1 MKSERGSADIFRV
14 IAVTDGRELRWIT
27 AEVCRQLKQKYGSR
41 LIAYC
46 RSKDSGDYYR
56 GLGWFDEVIEQDLL
70 HVAALQPVTDE
81 AAVFERSRRIETTLG
96 DTYNRARMIRRDFGR
111 GFYLGGSGHPK
122 AYYSEVPTWPQMVHA
137 YNELF
142 DFWLKEYR
150 DNGITLHLNPLK
162 EEAVVARAL
171 NVPVRYLYAAR
182 VDNLFYWAV
191 NEMIDNPFV
200 EPAFRALEAA
210 NVGTIEDLG
219 QYAQDAGQ
227 RRLIVGTNPFRR
239 LAQRLWSITYQWLY
253 RFRHRSALRP
263 SYYYWSNAAY
273 LIREALDQYRLRH
286 PRVASL
292 DDLRNKKFVYF
303 PLHTEPEMSL
313 HWMSPEC
320 FIQIE
325 AIARLARDLPAD
337 TLLVVKETIYGFGR
351 RPRDFYEQLR
361 AFKNVVVIDAFER
374 GIEVMQA
381 SVAVATMTG
390 SGGLEAA
397 LTGKPVILFGRHNY
411 YDFLD
416 HVRKVWRDDD
426 LRPAIH
432 DLVESPLDP
441 QKAKRD
447 GARLKEAVR
456 QVCFDMGSYSN
467 VTPHKF
473 EPEVVGRAVT
483 GLEAT
488 FDGTFKTMPD
498 EWRVR

>member
-1 MKSERGSADIFRV
+1 MKPDRGGANVFQT

-56 GLGWFDEVIEQDLL
+56 GLGWFDEVIEQDIL
-70 HVAALQPVTDE
+70 HITALEPVADE
-81 AAVFERSRRIETTLG
+81 AAVYTRARRIEGALN
-96 DTYNRARMIRRDFGR
+96 DTYNRSRMIRRDFGR

-122 AYYSEVPTWPQMVHA
+122 AYYSEEPSWAQMVHG

-142 DFWLKEYR
+142 DFWLDEYR
-150 DNGITLHLNPLK
+150 TKGITLHLNPLK
-162 EEAVVARAL
+162 EEAVVARAM

-200 EPAFRALEAA
+200 EPAFRALEESH
-210 NVGTIEDLG
+210 VEVIEDLG

-227 RRLIVGTNPFRR
+227 RRLIVGTKPYRR
-239 LAQRLWSITYQWLY
+239 LLQRLWSITYQWLY
-253 RFRHRSALRP
+253 RLRHRSVMRP
-263 SYYYWSNAAY
+263 SYYYWSNVAY
-273 LIREALDQYRLRH
+273 LIREALDQYRLRY
-286 PRVASL
+286 PRVARL
-292 DDLRNKKFVYF
+292 EDLRQQKFVYF

-320 FIQIE
+320 FIQME

-351 RPRDFYEQLR
+351 RPRDFYGQLR

-397 LTGKPVILFGRHNY
+397 LTGKPVLLFGRHNY

-416 HVRKVWRDDD
+416 HVRRVWRDDD

-432 DLVESPLDP
+432 DLVETEIDLP
-441 QKAKRD
+441 KAKRD

-456 QVCFDMGSYSN
+456 RVCFDMGSYSN

-473 EPEVVGRAVT
+473 EPVVVERAT
-483 GLEAT
+483 AGLQAT
-488 FDGTFKTMPD
+488 FDGTLATMPD